1 MDSTQLKI
9 SKLGAAV
16 ITRDI
21 TLTIPGTH
29 EIFRKPGSAT
39 SDSHYG
45 SIKQCTVDC
54 LWYKE
59 TQKKESP
66 VRT

>member
-1 MDSTQLKI
+1 MVPKEPKT

-29 EIFRKPGSAT
+29 EIFRKPGGAT
-39 SDSHYG
+39 SH
-45 SIKQCTVDC
+45 TVIMA
-54 LWYKE
+54 
-59 TQKKESP
+59 S
-66 VRT
+66 